1 MRNAGSKTKVE
12 AVVTLAVMLLLM
24 PIIARAGN
32 LEPSGPPTSGTM
44 HSLEDI
50 YKKLSEIDTNI
61 KILMGKEGVGPRFLD
76 NNNGTVTDLRT
87 GLVWLKNANPSGS
100 MSRWTALA
108 YCAILASGTAGLTDG
123 SVAGDWRLPSAGELQ
138 GLGTTPPMTWKIG
151 VPSVP
156 WTKPA
161 LPFMN
166 VQSTF
171 YWSVSQDVIPPLVNL
186 YINMTSGET
195 LATTADASLFYVWPV
210 RGSGWK

>member
-87 GLVWLKNANPSGS
+87 GLVWLKNAN
-100 MSRWTALA
+100 WTGARNWNDA
-108 YCAILASGTAGLTDG
+108 KQYCEFLASGSAGLTDG
-123 SVAGDWRLPSAGELQ
+123 SEQGDWRLPTRGELQ
-138 GLGTTPPMTWKIG
+138 GLGTTPPATWNYG
-151 VPSVP
+151 FPSVP
-156 WTKPA
+156 WKKPA

-166 VQSTF
+166 VQST
-171 YWSVSQDVIPPLVNL
+171 YWSVTQEMYPPLVTC
-186 YINMTSGET
+186 YVNMNSGES
-195 LATTADASLFYVWPV
+195 LEATNSALLFYVWPV